1 MASIEKVHTEE
12 EEEEGNG
19 AEEEDS
25 TTATTTIPISEEN
38 RAKFAEAEAEA
49 NSSDLW
55 ARLQNIGANSPEA
68 IQKRQK
74 QHHTPIE
81 LKERR
86 KRAKAK
92 AKKRAYRTDDGACM
106 LLPDGGGGLRVAGT
120 DIHMSSGAVKGYA
133 RSSVKRKDYEDEEEE
148 EEEEDSGEWDYEDV
162 DEEDDCEDSEYYYYY
177 YNNNHRST
185 DQKSSQQQQVGKEG
199 EEYEDLIGRVEG
211 FIEVVKE
218 TLEVMGEEER
228 AEALRR
234 GEDLSAQL
242 RTLIENGTL
251 TKEEELAGALDT
263 LGKLQDV
270 LAMF

>member
-1 MASIEKVHTEE
+1 MASIEKVHTKEE
-12 EEEEGNG
+12 E
-19 AEEEDS
+19 S
-25 TTATTTIPISEEN
+25 TVNATDDAATTIPISEEN
-38 RAKFAEAEAEA
+38 RAKFLEAEVSS
-49 NSSDLW
+49 NGGSDLW

-68 IQKRQK
+68 IQQRQK

-133 RSSVKRKDYEDEEEE
+133 RSSVKRKDYEDEE
-148 EEEEDSGEWDYEDV
+148 DCGDGSGEWDDYEDEYE
-162 DEEDDCEDSEYYYYY
+162 EEDYDGEGEDSEYYYHRSS
-177 YNNNHRST
+177 NNN
-185 DQKSSQQQQVGKEG
+185 QKQQQQQLVEKRESC
-199 EEYEDLIGRVEG
+199 EDLVGRAEG
-211 FIEVVKE
+211 FMEVVKE

-228 AEALRR
+228 TEALRR

-242 RTLIENGTL
+242 RVLIENGTL